1 MPVTRSRAPERPAPA
16 PQRRGAQSAVP
27 VPGVRRAVLGALA
40 IAPLAASLS
49 GPTSATTADGWPA
62 LGTGGSGRRHGQW
75 IWHELLTGDP
85 EAAAGFY
92 AQAFGWTVARRGV
105 GSRAYRLAQRDGR
118 PVAGLVRIDDRPD
131 GRTPPARWIG
141 LMSVPDVDAAVARA
155 TQAGGS
161 VLAGP
166 GVQLGRG
173 RVALLSDPEGAAF
186 GVIRTVDADPEDREP
201 REGEWLWREL
211 WAGDAGRMAAWY
223 RDLGN
228 YGLRRLVHA
237 GDQDEW
243 VLSSGDT
250 PRAGVIVRPEAARF
264 SAWLP
269 YLRVADLGGAVR
281 AVAAAGGK
289 VLLEPS
295 PQRRGGRVAIV
306 ADPQGG
312 PLGLAQGTPG
322 DAR

>member
-1 MPVTRSRAPERPAPA
+1 MPVTRSRVPERSAPA
-16 PQRRGAQSAVP
+16 LRCRGTQLAVQVP
-27 VPGVRRAVLGALA
+27 VARRAVLGALA
-40 IAPLAASLS
+40 VAPLAVARPGSAF
-49 GPTSATTADGWPA
+49 ATTADGWPA
-62 LGTGGSGRRHGQW
+62 LGTGSSGRRHGQW
-75 IWHELLTGDP
+75 IWQELLTGDP
-85 EAAAGFY
+85 DAAAEFY
-92 AQAFGWTVARRGV
+92 ARAFGWTVTRRGV
-105 GSRAYRLAQRDGR
+105 GSRAYRLARRDGR

-131 GRTPPARWIG
+131 GLTPPARWIG

-166 GVQLGRG
+166 GVHLGRG

-201 REGEWLWREL
+201 RDGEWLWREL

-243 VLSSGDT
+243 VLSSSDT
-250 PRAGVIVRPEAARF
+250 PRAGVIARPEPARF

-269 YLRVADLGGAVR
+269 YLRVAELGSAIR
-281 AVAAAGGK
+281 MITAAGGR

-312 PLGLAQGTPG
+312 PLGLAQWAHG
-322 DAR
+322 DVR

>member
-1 MPVTRSRAPERPAPA
+1 MPVTRSRAPECPAPA
-16 PQRRGAQSAVP
+16 PQRRGAQPAVS
-27 VPGVRRAVLGALA
+27 VPGARRAVLGALA
-40 IAPLAASLS
+40 VVPLAASLS
-49 GPTSATTADGWPA
+49 APTFATTADGWPA

-75 IWHELLTGDP
+75 IWQELLTGDP
-85 EAAAGFY
+85 EAATGFY

-105 GSRAYRLAQRDGR
+105 GSRAYRLAQREGR

-141 LMSVPDVDAAVARA
+141 LMSVPDVDAAVARV
-155 TQAGGS
+155 TQAGGR

-201 REGEWLWREL
+201 RDGEWLWREL

-228 YGLRRLVHA
+228 YGLRRLVHP

-250 PRAGVIVRPEAARF
+250 PRAGVIVRPEPARF

-269 YLRVADLGGAVR
+269 YLRVADLAATMR
-281 AVAAAGGK
+281 AVTAAGGR

-306 ADPQGG
+306 ADPQGA
-312 PLGLAQGTPG
+312 PLGLAHWTPG